1 MQNEQLLFSGRAFR
15 VVGFDVTD
23 RDGRARRREV
33 VRHPGAAAIV
43 PWLPDG
49 RVLLIRQPRPAIGRS
64 LLEIPAGTRDGDEPP
79 EACARRELAE
89 ETGYEAGTLR
99 PLLRFHPSV
108 GILDEAIWIFEARD
122 LREGRSAPEDDE
134 DISLVPVHPNEVA
147 ALVRS
152 GEIGDAK
159 TLLGLA
165 AAGIHVPPAGF

>member
-1 MQNEQLLFSGRAFR
+1 MPNESVLFSGRVFC

-49 RVLLIRQPRPAIGRS
+49 RVLLIRQPRPAIGRT
-64 LLEIPAGTRDGDEPP
+64 LLEIPAGTRDGEEAP

-89 ETGYEAGTLR
+89 ETGYEAGSLR

-108 GILDEAIWIFEARD
+108 GILDEAIWIFEGRD
-122 LREGRSAPEDDE
+122 LRAGASSQEEDE
-134 DISLVPVHPNEVA
+134 DISLVPVFPSEVA
-147 ALVRS
+147 GLVRS